1 MCISEFYIDSENIF
15 QFYFLFIF
23 FFKTKKN
30 YSKYTAYVGKHYC
43 YKANVMYFFT
53 ISMKLDT
60 EQKINQRSK
69 YLQSFK
75 TNSYPILL
83 RKQGYRFDIKGLKVA
98 K

>member
-1 MCISEFYIDSENIF
+1 
-15 QFYFLFIF
+15 
-23 FFKTKKN
+23 
-30 YSKYTAYVGKHYC
+30 
-43 YKANVMYFFT
+43 
-53 ISMKLDT
+53 MKLDT
-60 EQKINQRSK
+60 EQKINPLKVKQKMETNMLWFLQRSK

>member
-1 MCISEFYIDSENIF
+1 
-15 QFYFLFIF
+15 
-23 FFKTKKN
+23 
-30 YSKYTAYVGKHYC
+30 
-43 YKANVMYFFT
+43 
-53 ISMKLDT
+53 MKLDT
-60 EQKINQRSK
+60 EQKINPLKVKKKKMETKMLWYLQRSK